1 MSIYFE
7 DLIVDVTRELGT
19 HLFTRE
25 EIVHFAQKF
34 DPQPFHL
41 DDEAGKASIYGG
53 LIASGWHTTAIWLRH
68 LVDDRNRER
77 DHMLFR
83 GQKPAKYGPSPG
95 FEKLKWL
102 KPIYSGDQIRFTTRI
117 IEKRDTRSRPTVGL
131 AIYQNEAFN
140 QNGDLVFQLMSKMFV
155 ERRRPLELS
164 GGTE

>member
-7 DLIVDVTRELGT
+7 DLITDVTRELGT

-25 EIVHFAQKF
+25 EMIDFATKF

-41 DDEAGKASIYGG
+41 DDAAGKESIYGG
-53 LIASGWHTTAIWLRH
+53 LIASGWHTTAVWLRH

-83 GQKPAKYGPSPG
+83 GDTPAKYGPSPG

-102 KPIYSGDQIRFTTRI
+102 KPIMAGDAIRFTTRI
-117 IEKRDTRSRPTVGL
+117 IEKRDSKSRPTVGL
-131 AIYQNEAFN
+131 AIYQNEGWN
-140 QNGDLVFQLMSKMFV
+140 QRGEQVFALTSKMFV
-155 ERRRPLELS
+155 ERRTPFQ
-164 GGTE
+164 GT